1 MEDAL
6 TFGKL
11 EDKHHISGHTNK
23 NLFVLT
29 AVTKLCQAQIKL
41 S

>member
-11 EDKHHISGHTNK
+11 EDKHHIPAHTNK
-23 NLFVLT
+23 NLF
-29 AVTKLCQAQIKL
+29 VTKLCQAQIKL